1 MDLLFCICRN
11 DGCAVMRESSNRPEI
26 DRVALNE
33 QIAPIEPEVAGR
45 HKADLIDL
53 LLALARG
60 KKTILRITIAAAVLA
75 TTVSFLLPKS
85 YTATSTILPPQQ
97 KQSTL
102 NSMLGQIG
110 AIAGLSGGDLGLRNP
125 DDVFVAMLTS
135 RTIEDKLVNR
145 FDLRKVYRVKR
156 HQDAQKRLEQNSEVI
171 ATKEGLIS
179 ISVTDRD
186 PTRAAEIANAYV
198 RELYNMNQN
207 LAITEASQRRI
218 FYEQQ
223 IKAEQEELSSAELA
237 LRQVQEKS
245 GLLQPEA
252 QGRTIIASIAD
263 LRAQVATHE
272 VQLQTMRSYATPNN
286 PDLKRAE
293 TELAGMRD
301 QLAKLEHSN
310 AAAGNGNIAI
320 PARQMPEAE
329 LEYLRRSREVKYHEA
344 LYDFLGKQLEAARID
359 EGQTA
364 ILVQVV
370 DTAVPPERKSGP
382 ERLLL
387 VLVAT
392 LAAFLVTCLAV
403 LLMEALHRK
412 YQDPDEGARLA
423 MLRESLKLS

>member
-1 MDLLFCICRN
+1 
-11 DGCAVMRESSNRPEI
+11 MRESSNRPEI

-45 HKADLIDL
+45 NKADLIDL

>member
-1 MDLLFCICRN
+1 
-11 DGCAVMRESSNRPEI
+11 MRESSNPPEI

-33 QIAPIEPEVAGR
+33 QVAPIEPDVAGR

-60 KKTILRITIAAAVLA
+60 KKTILQITIATAVLA
-75 TTVSFLLPKS
+75 TIVSFLLPKT

-135 RTIEDKLVNR
+135 RTIEDNLINR
-145 FDLRKVYRVKR
+145 FDLRQIYRVTR
-156 HQDAQKRLEQNSEVI
+156 HQDAQKKLEQNSEVI

-392 LAAFLVTCLAV
+392 LAAFVVTCLAV

-412 YQDPDEGARLA
+412 YRDPNEGARLA